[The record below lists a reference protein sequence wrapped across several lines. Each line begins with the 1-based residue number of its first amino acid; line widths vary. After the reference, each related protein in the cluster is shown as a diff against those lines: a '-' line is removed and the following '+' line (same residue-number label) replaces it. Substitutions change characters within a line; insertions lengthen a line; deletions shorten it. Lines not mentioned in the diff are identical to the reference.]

1 MKREIHPY
9 DIEALRRQQPVWDL
23 NYVMS
28 VLVKLVGQEKGC
40 EIDFKLTPKDP
51 EATMPGG

>member
-1 MKREIHPY
+1 MKSEIHPY

-28 VLVKLVGQEKGC
+28 VLVKLAGQEKGC
-40 EIDFKLTPKDP
+40 EIDFTLTPKNP
-51 EATMPGG
+51 EASTPGG